1 MPELRPPG
9 ESEMRGKLIM
19 CGDSKALTEPE
30 DQKIVKSALEVE
42 RGTETGPEWKWVRGT
57 IRQTG
62 HL

>member
-1 MPELRPPG
+1 MGPPPG

-19 CGDSKALTEPE
+19 CGDSKALTEAE
-30 DQKIVKSALEVE
+30 DQKRALEVE
-42 RGTETGPEWKWVRGT
+42 RGTETQAEWKRKEST